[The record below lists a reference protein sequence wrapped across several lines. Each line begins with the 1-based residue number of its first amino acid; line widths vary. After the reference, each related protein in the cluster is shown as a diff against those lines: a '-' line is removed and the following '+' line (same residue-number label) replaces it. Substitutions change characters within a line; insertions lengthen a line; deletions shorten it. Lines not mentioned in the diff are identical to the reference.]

1 MKEWYLVNNGRI
13 VFPEDF
19 PRIFSSDGKY
29 LISRFYGKDYYFEMS
44 GESMYSAVKGLEKDT
59 GRDYSEYRDRIVK
72 AITERMKACN
82 GVLYH
87 NSLIPGKHDTQLRA
101 TNSALRVLIQAKLDG
116 YDVQNEIEQ
125 LLTYHFQFYMEWG
138 GGIWFCHDQ
147 SEYEK
152 EIRRCQLKTRVWGK
166 EKYNTLTLNTHLDS
180 LNTLLLLREHKK
192 DLRLN
197 NTEAYETLLERGLYA
212 LNTLINKKTDGTFKG
227 LLQTIDKQF
236 CLQNAN
242 KNPLVH
248 FIVRAHDRFIH
259 PLLFKNLTPVFFF
272 NYGYIARDIAV
283 KSRHIDYLPANIAD
297 LLRCYS
303 LLRESSKISSDIS
316 VEKMKTIIDKAI
328 TLLFKLDSLYMGEND
343 LAWKC
348 EIKQLSNS
356 IGLDYH
362 YPKTWKKLSYSSF
375 TLFR

>member
-19 PRIFSSDGKY
+19 PKIFSSDGKY

-101 TNSALRVLIQAKLDG
+101 TNSALRVLILAKLDG
-116 YDVQNEIEQ
+116 YDVLNEIEH
-125 LLTYHFQFYMEWG
+125 LLPFHFQFYMEWG
-138 GGIWFCHDQ
+138 GGVWFCHDQ

-152 EIRRCQLKTRVWGK
+152 EIRSCQLKTRVWDK
-166 EKYNTLTLNTHLDS
+166 EKHNTLTLNTHLDS
-180 LNTLLLLREHKK
+180 INTLLLLSKHKK
-192 DLRLN
+192 DLGLN
-197 NTEAYETLLERGLYA
+197 DIEAYEALLERGLYA
-212 LNTLINKKTDGTFKG
+212 LNTLINKKTNGFFRS
-227 LLQTIDKQF
+227 LLQTFDKQF

-242 KNPLVH
+242 KNPLAH

-259 PLLFKNLTPVFFF
+259 PQLYKNLTPVFFF
-272 NYGYIARDIAV
+272 NYGYIARDMAV
-283 KSRHIDYLPANIAD
+283 KSRHIDYLPANITD

-303 LLRESSKISSDIS
+303 LLKESSRFSSALNI
-316 VEKMKTIIDKAI
+316 EKMKAIIDKAV
-328 TLLFKLDSLYMGEND
+328 TLIFELDSMYNSEND

-348 EIKQLSNS
+348 EIKQLSDHL
-356 IGLDYH
+356 GLNYH
-362 YPKTWKKLSYSSF
+362 YPCTWEQLTYSSF
-375 TLFR
+375 TSFR